1 MRKVIFLGIGL
12 LETAVAAVLVSF
24 GFQLPS
30 TPEVEQNFD
39 RVEKVTAHTGSQ
51 VRLLREQV
59 HDLRRPEV
67 QQLAGDLKTQ
77 TRLVTTTL
85 KDQKVDFDQV
95 QVVSNALG
103 DVAQGLDGFSE
114 TLDADAVAKVGQGLN
129 TTADFLDI
137 KVAPGADKVADEL
150 DKATAALDADAK
162 RLAELL
168 RKAPPDLKAAK
179 EIHDGLARFSDGLD
193 QMGKRLQ
200 PQRLEKM
207 REGFHGLETSLTT
220 GAEQVERLSGYSY
233 PSVTI
238 AGFKPRVEQH
248 RFWPEGDKVAAGMR
262 KAADGVKAAGQELD
276 DISDDLPKLQ
286 ASIDEGR
293 KIADKTRAALAAAL
307 KDQDK
312 LEALLRDVPEHSA
325 QFAEQLPKM
334 TAELSKLLRETKHLK
349 EVAALLR
356 QAQKGIDMAATH
368 WPELRKTLAQS
379 ATLLRE
385 TQRQLQQT
393 LDHRKE
399 YEAALKQT
407 IVLTEAFATLLPL
420 FTQQLDTQLR
430 EQEKGLDDLSKSIDE
445 VGESLPPTMQS
456 TVQLMHTARLLVWLV
471 AGIVGLHGLY
481 LALSAKLGRAYS
493 M

>member
-1 MRKVIFLGIGL
+1 MRKVTFLGIGL
-12 LETAVAAVLVSF
+12 LETAVATVLVCFS
-24 GFQLPS
+24 FQLPS
-30 TPEVEQNFD
+30 TPEVEQNFE

-51 VRLLREQV
+51 VRMLREQV
-59 HDLRRPEV
+59 HDMRRPEV

-77 TRLVTTTL
+77 TQLVTTTL
-85 KDQKVDFDQV
+85 KGQKVDFDQV

-114 TLDADAVAKVGQGLN
+114 TLDADSVNKVGQGLT
-129 TTADFLDI
+129 TTADFLDN
-137 KVAPGADKVADEL
+137 KVAPGADKAADEL

-168 RKAPPDLKAAK
+168 RKTPPDLKAAR
-179 EIHDGLARFSDGLD
+179 EIHDGLARFSDGMD

-200 PQRLEKM
+200 PQRLQTM
-207 REGFHGLETSLTT
+207 RDGFRGLDDSLTT

-233 PSVTI
+233 PQVTLS
-238 AGFKPRVEQH
+238 GLKPHVEQR
-248 RFWPEGDKVAAGMR
+248 RFWPEGDKIADGMR
-262 KAADGVKAAGQELD
+262 KAAEGVKAAGKELD
-276 DISDDLPKLQ
+276 DLAGDLPRLQ

-293 KIADKTRAALAAAL
+293 KIADKTREALAAAL

-312 LEALLRDVPEHSA
+312 FEALLRDVPEHSA
-325 QFAEQLPKM
+325 RFAEQLPKM

-356 QAQKGIDMAATH
+356 QAQKGIDTAVRH

-379 ATLLRE
+379 ATLLHE

-393 LDHRKE
+393 LEHRQE

-420 FTQQLDTQLR
+420 FTYQLDTQLR
-430 EQEKGLDDLSKSIDE
+430 EQERGLDDLGKSIDE

-456 TVQLMHTARLLVWLV
+456 TVQLMRTARLLVWLV
-471 AGIVGLHGLY
+471 AGIVGLHGIY
-481 LALSAKLGRAYS
+481 LALSAKLGPAYS

>member
-1 MRKVIFLGIGL
+1 MRNPIFLTIGL
-12 LETAVAAVLVSF
+12 LETAVATILVCFS
-24 GFQLPS
+24 FQLPG
-30 TPEVEQNFD
+30 TPEVEQNFE
-39 RVEKVTAHTGSQ
+39 RVEKVTARTGTQ

-77 TRLVTTTL
+77 TQVVTNTL
-85 KDQKVDFDQV
+85 KGQRVDFDQV
-95 QVVSNALG
+95 RVVSNALG
-103 DVAQGLDGFSE
+103 DVAQGLDGFSD
-114 TLDADAVAKVGQGLN
+114 TLDADSVNKVGQGLN
-129 TTADFLDI
+129 TTADLLD
-137 KVAPGADKVADEL
+137 KQVAPGAEKAADEL
-150 DKATAALDADAK
+150 DKATAALDADAR

-168 RKAPPDLKAAK
+168 RRSPPDLKAAR
-179 EIHDGLARFSDGLD
+179 EIHDGLARFTDGLD

-200 PQRLEKM
+200 PQRLESM
-207 REGFHGLETSLTT
+207 REGFRGLETSLTT

-233 PSVTI
+233 PVVTI
-238 AGFKPRVEQH
+238 NGLRPRVEQR
-248 RFWPEGDKVAAGMR
+248 RFWPEGDKIAEGMR
-262 KAADGVKAAGQELD
+262 KAAEGVKAAGKELD
-276 DISDDLPKLQ
+276 DMSGDLPKLQ
-286 ASIDEGR
+286 ASIDESR
-293 KIADKTRAALAAAL
+293 KIADKTRQALAAAL

-312 LEALLRDVPEHSA
+312 LEALLRDVPDHSA
-325 QFAEQLPKM
+325 RLAEQLPKM

-356 QAQKGIDMAATH
+356 QAQKGIEMAVSH

-379 ATLLRE
+379 ATVLRE

-393 LDHRKE
+393 LEHRQE

-407 IVLTEAFATLLPL
+407 IVLTEAFTTLLPL
-420 FTQQLDTQLR
+420 FTQQLDAQLR
-430 EQEKGLDDLSKSIDE
+430 EQERGLDDLGKSIDE

-456 TVQLMHTARLLVWLV
+456 TVQLMRTARLLVWLV
-471 AGIVGLHGLY
+471 AGIVGLHGIY

>member
-12 LETAVAAVLVSF
+12 LETAIATVLVCF
-24 GFQLPS
+24 GCQLPS

-51 VRLLREQV
+51 VRMLREQV

-67 QQLAGDLKTQ
+67 QQH
-77 TRLVTTTL
+77 TL

-129 TTADFLDI
+129 TTADFLDNQ
-137 KVAPGADKVADEL
+137 VAPGADKAADEL

-168 RKAPPDLKAAK
+168 RTAPPDLKAAK
-179 EIHDGLARFSDGLD
+179 EIHDGLARFSDGLE

-207 REGFHGLETSLTT
+207 REGFRGLETSLTT
-220 GAEQVERLSGYSY
+220 GAEQVERLSGFSY

-238 AGFKPRVEQH
+238 SGFKPRVEQH
-248 RFWPEGDKVAAGMR
+248 RFWPEGDKIAEGMR
-262 KAADGVKAAGQELD
+262 KAAEGVKAAGQELD
-276 DISDDLPKLQ
+276 DLSGDLPKLQ

-293 KIADKTRAALAAAL
+293 KIADKTREALAAAL

-325 QFAEQLPKM
+325 QLAEQLPKM

-430 EQEKGLDDLSKSIDE
+430 EQEKGLDNLSKSIDE

-456 TVQLMHTARLLVWLV
+456 TVQLMQTARLLVWLV
-471 AGIVGLHGLY
+471 AGIVGLHGIY

-493 M
+493 L